1 MFTYFTP
8 NEFYSIYFESFNN
21 SAHVGKRL
29 CKGRL
34 AGSLQINRNSI
45 FTMRC
50 SKFFGSFRRQHHW
63 LMDVFWKVWSQEQIK
78 SILLSAWKQNKNH
91 ATFLII
97 NALELA
103 TFFKN
108 THLNELWLYHL
119 AWRNWI
125 LVTNVIKPFSEIEHE
140 HKYVRSR
147 ASNCLSLSS
156 PFPPVTVRYS
166 TLYFIEWFY
175 ISCISHPRILLI
187 EEW

>member
-1 MFTYFTP
+1 MWVDLLLFTYFTS

-91 ATFLII
+91 ATFLSI
-97 NALELA
+97 NALVA
-103 TFFKN
+103 
-108 THLNELWLYHL
+108 WVSDILY
-119 AWRNWI
+119 
-125 LVTNVIKPFSEIEHE
+125 E
-140 HKYVRSR
+140 Y
-147 ASNCLSLSS
+147 ASKWTM
-156 PFPPVTVRYS
+156 TVSFGMKEFYS
-166 TLYFIEWFY
+166 NA
-175 ISCISHPRILLI
+175 
-187 EEW
+187 